1 MKNYKEKKEVYC
13 NNFINIDENFWK
25 LFDNHFNEFIAKNFK
40 QKFIEKKKNNSSGVL
55 KLC

>member
-40 QKFIEKKKNNSSGVL
+40 QKFIEKKKIIVVVEF
-55 KLC
+55 